1 MIIIIDNYDSFTYN
15 LFQYVKQHYDDVS
28 VMKNDNMD
36 LLDLNLKKIKAIIL
50 SPGPGQPSDAGLM
63 PQIIRKYYSRV
74 PILGICLGHQ
84 SIIEVFGG
92 SIINASEVCHGK
104 VHQMKHLCNCIIF
117 NNINAIFKATRYH
130 SLVSSDSIPDCLEIT
145 AVSVKNNEI
154 MGIKHKEYPVFG
166 LQFHPESI
174 ETKYGIKMIENFI
187 NVIQ

>member
-1 MIIIIDNYDSFTYN
+1 MTTVIYIYISYVRASFIYKSFCPIYELLSYIRASLLYN
-15 LFQYVKQHYDDVS
+15 IS
-28 VMKNDNMD
+28 T
-36 LLDLNLKKIKAIIL
+36 I
-50 SPGPGQPSDAGLM
+50 
-63 PQIIRKYYSRV
+63 
-74 PILGICLGHQ
+74 
-84 SIIEVFGG
+84 
-92 SIINASEVCHGK
+92 
-104 VHQMKHLCNCIIF
+104 